1 MVSLVNL
8 REQFGITWEAAVSL
22 PQIDSKT
29 PKFSLWPRRGG
40 VRFVPVSDPSTQ
52 VLAVSEEDRSRL
64 YAWFR
69 EQTDEPLA
77 EYLMSCLAPAPLS
90 DLATKADI
98 GNLRTDIG
106 ATKADIGNLESR
118 FDQLFLLRESDRAEA
133 TSLRESDRAEATAL
147 READRKELAAQR
159 EADRKEL
166 VTQREADRKEFQRG
180 LRRIAIALP
189 AEIVVALAA
198 VIAISEWLRS

>member
-1 MVSLVNL
+1 M
-8 REQFGITWEAAVSL
+8 
-22 PQIDSKT
+22 
-29 PKFSLWPRRGG
+29 
-40 VRFVPVSDPSTQ
+40 
-52 VLAVSEEDRSRL
+52 SEEDRSRL

-98 GNLRTDIG
+98 GVL
-106 ATKADIGNLESR
+106 KADISSLRADVGKLESR
-118 FDQLFLLRESDRAEA
+118 FDQLFL
-133 TSLRESDRAEATAL
+133 LRESDRAEATAL

-159 EADRKEL
+159 DADRKEL